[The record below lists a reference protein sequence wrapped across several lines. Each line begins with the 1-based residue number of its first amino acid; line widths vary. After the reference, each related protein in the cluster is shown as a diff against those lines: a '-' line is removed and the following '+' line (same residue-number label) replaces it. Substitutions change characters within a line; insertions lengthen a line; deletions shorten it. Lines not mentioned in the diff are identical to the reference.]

1 MARLRKFN
9 DEVLKMINET
19 AEYIENYYDIDL
31 GDTKKTNELV
41 AIRALFFYIV
51 YEKYNVNDRLI
62 ADWLEENRGLRKN
75 RSTIWFAI
83 NKIDEYLINFEY
95 IRDTYDYF
103 MDNGVVHAT
112 NLPKSVVLS
121 EKIIDVVKDIPPRRV
136 DEIVEV
142 INLRKK
148 SWEWKSKDK
157 CEIINCQA

>member
-62 ADWLEENRGLRKN
+62 SDWLEENRGLRKN

-103 MDNGVVHAT
+103 MDNGVVHAS

-121 EKIIDVVKDIPPRRV
+121 EKIIDAVKDIPTQKV